1 MPVTQIT
8 LLPGYSPEVR
18 TRLVERVSQAVRSVI
33 DAPEAGTTTCVIEA
47 ATYRRDGRVFAAGNV
62 AHPVACERVQAY
74 LVAMEQRDLAL
85 AQTFLAS
92 DFEMCFPG
100 GVRMRSLDEL
110 VHWARGRYRFVR
122 KTTEA
127 WDESWQGDV
136 TVVHCH
142 GTLAGEWL
150 DGTPFHAIRYID
162 RFELLAGL
170 IRRQDVW
177 NDLGETRARQASPM
191 DPRDA

>member
-8 LLPGYSPEVR
+8 LLPGYAPEVR
-18 TRLVERVSQAVRSVI
+18 TRLVDRVSQAVRSVI
-33 DAPEAGTTTCVIEA
+33 DSPEAGTTTFVNEA
-47 ATYRRDGRVFAAGNV
+47 ATYRRDGRVFAQGRA
-62 AHPVACERVQAY
+62 AHPVASEHVQAY
-74 LVAMEQRDLAL
+74 LAAMEQRDLTQ

-92 DFEMCFPG
+92 DFVMCFPG
-100 GVRMRSLDEL
+100 GVRMHSLDEL
-110 VHWARGRYRFVR
+110 VQWARGRYRFVR
-122 KTTEA
+122 KSTEA

-150 DGTPFHAIRYID
+150 DGRPFAGIRYID
-162 RFELLAGL
+162 RFELVAGL

-177 NDLGETRARQASPM
+177 NDLGEVRAVATSVSAQ
-191 DPRDA
+191 

>member
-8 LLPGYSPEVR
+8 LLPGYSPDVR
-18 TRLVERVSQAVRSVI
+18 NRLVDRVSQAVRSVI
-33 DAPEAGTTTCVIEA
+33 DSPEAGTTTFVSEA
-47 ATYRRDGRVFAAGNV
+47 ATYRRDGRVFAQGRA
-62 AHPVACERVQAY
+62 AQPVASERVQAY
-74 LVAMEQRDLAL
+74 LAAMERRDLAL

-100 GVRMRSLDEL
+100 GKRMRSLDEL
-110 VHWARGRYRFVR
+110 VLWARGRYSFVR
-122 KTTEA
+122 KTTQA

-150 DGTPFHAIRYID
+150 DGTPFAGIRYID

-177 NDLGETRARQASPM
+177 NDLGDTRPRQA
-191 DPRDA
+191 